1 MKNTIEEI
9 KNTFKEALSTTWT
22 LLKIMIPISIIIKL
36 ISELGF
42 VEIIGNALS
51 PVMGL
56 VGLSGELGIVWG
68 TTMITNIYGGLIAFS
83 TLSINHSYSVADVTV
98 LATMMLIAH
107 TLPIE
112 LRIAQKAGVRLWFM
126 LAFRI
131 GSAFTLGWILNKIFT
146 AFNFHSDSAKIIW
159 NPGQIDPSITGI
171 IINEFKNYTLIFLI
185 IFGLMFLIKLLK
197 ISGII
202 DKLNN
207 LLEPGLEFLGMS
219 KQSAPTAIIGMTLG
233 LSYGG
238 GLLINEAKSGKLT
251 KKDIFMSFSLMGLSH
266 SLIEDSLLMLSIG
279 ASISGILFGRLIF
292 TAIIIVVLIRII
304 RRISKQRFEK
314 YFITKPIRK
323 RIKKTGS

>member
-1 MKNTIEEI
+1 MKKIIDEI

-51 PVMGL
+51 PVMEL

-83 TLSINHSYSVADVTV
+83 ALSINHSYSVANVTV

-112 LRIAQKAGVRLWFM
+112 LRISQKAGVRLWFM
-126 LAFRI
+126 LALRI
-131 GSAFTLGWILNKIFT
+131 GSAFTLGWILNKIFS
-146 AFNFHSDSAKIIW
+146 AFNLHNDAALIIW

-171 IINEFKNYTLIFLI
+171 IINELKNYTLIFLI
-185 IFGLMFLIKLLK
+185 IIGLMFLLKLLK

-219 KQSAPTAIIGMTLG
+219 KKSATTAIIGMTLG

-251 KKDIFMSFSLMGLSH
+251 TKDIFMSFSLMGLSH
-266 SLIEDSLLMLSIG
+266 SLIEDSLLLLSIG
-279 ASISGILFGRLIF
+279 ASISGILVGRLIF
-292 TAIIIVVLIRII
+292 TTIIIVILIRII

-323 RIKKTGS
+323 RIKKTES

>member
-1 MKNTIEEI
+1 MKKIIDEI

-51 PVMGL
+51 PVMEL

-83 TLSINHSYSVADVTV
+83 ALSINHSYSVANVTV

-112 LRIAQKAGVRLWFM
+112 LRISQKAGVRLWFM
-126 LAFRI
+126 LALRI
-131 GSAFTLGWILNKIFT
+131 GSAFTLGWILNKIFS
-146 AFNFHSDSAKIIW
+146 AFNLHNDAALIIW

-171 IINEFKNYTLIFLI
+171 IINELKNYTLIFLI
-185 IFGLMFLIKLLK
+185 IIGLMFLLKLLK

-219 KQSAPTAIIGMTLG
+219 KKSAPTAIIGMTLG

-251 KKDIFMSFSLMGLSH
+251 TKDIFMSFSLMGLSH
-266 SLIEDSLLMLSIG
+266 SLIEDSLLLLSIG
-279 ASISGILFGRLIF
+279 ASISGILVGRLIF
-292 TAIIIVVLIRII
+292 TTIIIVILIRII

-323 RIKKTGS
+323 RIKKTES